1 MMELREFLF
10 EPLQGRCY
18 TFVIRAREKGILS
31 GMAKLQEL
39 AAELGIEVASA
50 AQEGAL
56 LLPGTVVF
64 AANGD
69 AEMVARAEE
78 LLLGAIG
85 KPSGVA
91 TAAAEIVKQADPVKV
106 VCGAWKKVSQAVKG
120 ELRQAVMASGAGLR
134 MSEQP
139 FVYLDKNYIRM
150 FGGVSA
156 AVTRAKHYD
165 ESRLVV
171 AQLRGE
177 TGDIVEE
184 ARSALEAGAGIL
196 MVDTGNLTDLQAV
209 LVDAKTGD
217 WRHRVQVAF
226 AGGVS
231 PGELAQV
238 IRVRPD
244 IIDVGRAIL
253 DAPLLDFSLDV
264 VDEAYR

>member
-1 MMELREFLF
+1 MELREFLF
-10 EPLQGRCY
+10 EPLRDRRY

-31 GMAKLQEL
+31 GTAKLQEL
-39 AAELGIEVASA
+39 AADLEIEVIAA
-50 AQEGAL
+50 AQEGFIL
-56 LLPGTVVF
+56 TPGAVVF
-64 AANGD
+64 AAKGH

-78 LLLGAIG
+78 LLMGAIG

-91 TAAAEIVKQADPVKV
+91 TAAAEIVKEANPVKV

-150 FGGVSA
+150 FGGVSK
-156 AVTRAKHYD
+156 AVTRAKRYD

-177 TGDIVEE
+177 LGDIVEE
-184 ARSALEAGAGIL
+184 ARSAVEAGAGIL
-196 MVDTGNLTDLQAV
+196 MVDTGLLKDLKAI
-209 LVDAKTGD
+209 LAAAEAGG
-217 WRHRVQVAF
+217 WRNKVQIAF

-231 PGELAQV
+231 PEELNQV

-264 VDEAYR
+264 VDEL